1 MALIYISFSVFLTI
15 CHADEKK
22 SVNIYRFSEGEVNNW
37 ETQEFAGETKYQLVK
52 VDGQIVLEG
61 EAKASASGIFKNVDV
76 DLIQTP
82 FLNWSWRIEKAHPPL
97 EEKTK
102 NGDDY
107 AARIYIVVDGGLFFW
122 QTIALNY
129 VWSSSQ
135 PPGSFWPSS
144 YAGDNVMLMAL
155 RSKEHHLSTWYR
167 EKRNVYK
174 DFKMLFGKEIY
185 HIDAVAIMTDSDNS
199 GGEVRAYYGDIY
211 FSRE

>member
-37 ETQEFAGETKYQLVK
+37 ETKEFAGETKYQLVK

-61 EAKASASGIFKNVDV
+61 EATASASGIFKNVDV

-97 EEKTK
+97 EERTKT
-102 NGDDY
+102 GDDY

-135 PPGSFWPSS
+135 P
-144 YAGDNVMLMAL
+144 
-155 RSKEHHLSTWYR
+155 LSLIHISEPTR
-167 EKRNVYK
+167 PKR
-174 DFKMLFGKEIY
+174 
-185 HIDAVAIMTDSDNS
+185 
-199 GGEVRAYYGDIY
+199 
-211 FSRE
+211 